1 MVVKQTTIYI
11 DRWPTVQQPAP
22 KMLPPSLWEAFW
34 RTSDKICESLDARY
48 SLHRIVKG
56 QCQIIELFRPGI
68 EPTYHILNSLSKVNA
83 VFDIFDLIGM
93 FPYFL
98 STQEE
103 KRPRLYKILTSEG
116 EKIVAK
122 PSPVSRAGKTMFRYH
137 LEKMS
142 YIKLVSRI
150 SIISTLFT
158 GSLIFLDQLKLID
171 LAETIGSFAP
181 PLLSKMT
188 LFGAILIHGTLA
200 LEAARYLHAAYSGD
214 DTKDKT
220 KGWLRLVLR
229 VTCIALPLISLAGG
243 AGALVTAPFLIASG
257 LLGLATQLYMMEY
270 RILKKAYIEELANV
284 NTR

>member
-1 MVVKQTTIYI
+1 MVVNQTIYI
-11 DRWPTVQQPAP
+11 DRWPVVPQPTPRISA
-22 KMLPPSLWEAFW
+22 PSLWETFW

-56 QCQIIELFRPGI
+56 QCQLIDLFRPGI

-83 VFDIFDLIGM
+83 VFDLFDFMSM

-98 STQEE
+98 STQTE
-103 KRPRLYKILTSEG
+103 KRPRFYKILTVEG

-122 PSPVSRAGKTMFRYH
+122 PSPVSREGKTMFRYH

-142 YIKLVSRI
+142 YLKLVSRL

-158 GSLIFLDQLKLID
+158 GSLLFLDQLKLID

-200 LEAARYLHAAYSGD
+200 LEAARYLHAAYNGD

-229 VTCIALPLISLAGG
+229 VTCIALPLISLMGG
-243 AGALVTAPFLIASG
+243 AGAAVTAPLLIVSG
-257 LLGLATQLYMMEY
+257 LLGLATQLYTMEY
-270 RILKKAYIEELANV
+270 KNLKKTYIQELANV